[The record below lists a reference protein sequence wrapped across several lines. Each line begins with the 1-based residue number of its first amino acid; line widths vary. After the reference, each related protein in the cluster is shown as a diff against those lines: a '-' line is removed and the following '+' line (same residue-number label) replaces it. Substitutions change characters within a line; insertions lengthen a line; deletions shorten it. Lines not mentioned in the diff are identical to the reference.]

1 VLTTD
6 GHAFARE
13 ILHRRASPENP
24 VKWEDIQRKFNANVE
39 GLLEPAAGERLL
51 QLGSGLERLANVTAV
66 NDIVA
71 APFAKAIADVVHVPA
86 ETR

>member
-1 VLTTD
+1 MAALR
-6 GHAFARE
+6 RE

-24 VKWEDIQRKFNANVE
+24 VKWEDIERKFNANVD

-51 QLGSGLERLANVTAV
+51 QLGSGLERLAKVTAI

-71 APFAKAIADVVHVPA
+71 ARSQGPSPSRHVPA